1 MNSAS
6 ESFASTTPEAIRGR
20 RFNHIE
26 TKHSP
31 RRLSFAG
38 DSSLL
43 VGRPSVSVVG
53 SRKASSAGLQF
64 ATQLARWLVDH
75 GAVVVSGLAAGID
88 TAAHEAAIAAAGR
101 TVAVLGTSLAQSY
114 PVSNRAL
121 QLTIMREHLALSQ
134 FPIGAPSRP
143 GNFPLRNRTMALL
156 SDATVIVEAAEKSG
170 SLHQGWEA
178 LRLGR
183 PLFFAARMLE
193 DPSLTWT
200 REFERYGALPL
211 AEDEFPLLEEFLP
224 EPVDAA
230 HAGSPF

>member
-1 MNSAS
+1 MNSS
-6 ESFASTTPEAIRGR
+6 PDSFASTTPELIRGR
-20 RFNHIE
+20 RLNDVE
-26 TKHSP
+26 AKHSP
-31 RRLSFAG
+31 RALSYAG
-38 DSSLL
+38 DARLL

-53 SRKASSAGLQF
+53 SRKASPEGRHF
-64 ATQLARWLVDH
+64 AAALARWLVER
-75 GAVVVSGLAAGID
+75 GAVVVSGLAEGID

-101 TVAVLGTSLAQSY
+101 TVAVLGTSLVQAY
-114 PVSNRAL
+114 PAANRAL
-121 QLTIMREHLALSQ
+121 QLTIMRDHLALSQ
-134 FPIGAPSRP
+134 FPVGVPSRP

-193 DPSLTWT
+193 DPALTWT

-211 AEDEFPLLEEFLP
+211 EADKFTLLEEFLP

-230 HAGSPF
+230 HAGAPF